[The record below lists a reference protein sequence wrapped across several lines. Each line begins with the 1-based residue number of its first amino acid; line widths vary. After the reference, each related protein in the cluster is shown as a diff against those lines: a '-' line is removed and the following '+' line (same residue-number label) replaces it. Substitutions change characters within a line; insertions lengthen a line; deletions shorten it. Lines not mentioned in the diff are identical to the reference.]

1 MTKSEKIDNENIS
14 LKNESNNSLDVDDSG
29 MNSALSSIEVIM
41 NDGLQELPPPEEFGC
56 GNPFLMFICLTLLL
70 QHRDVIMQN
79 HLEYD
84 EMAMLFDKMVRKHDV
99 HKVLHQARILYTDYL
114 QSQQKKLQDIESV

>member
-1 MTKSEKIDNENIS
+1 
-14 LKNESNNSLDVDDSG
+14 
-29 MNSALSSIEVIM
+29 MNSGDSSIEVIL
-41 NDGLQELPPPEEFGC
+41 NDCLLKLPPPEVFGC

-70 QHRDVIMQN
+70 QHRDVIIQN

-114 QSQQKKLQDIESV
+114 QSQQRKIQENKSV